1 MLEQLSIYKRKYKNV
16 QKHLFFISE
25 NKNIQNKTK
34 YKISTVPTF
43 EKATTKVN
51 QSKQ

>member
-16 QKHLFFISE
+16 QNTCFLFL
-25 NKNIQNKTK
+25 KTRT